1 MTNTKIVALMEPSFY
16 GESFVKGAFAF
27 VKSQIVND

>member
-16 GESFVKGAFAF
+16 GESFVKGAF